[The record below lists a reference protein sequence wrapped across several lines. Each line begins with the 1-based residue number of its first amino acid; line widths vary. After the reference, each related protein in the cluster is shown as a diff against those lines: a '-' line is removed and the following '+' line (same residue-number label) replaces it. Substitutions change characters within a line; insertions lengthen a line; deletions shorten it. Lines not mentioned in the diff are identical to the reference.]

1 MNRTLG
7 SIYEPRTDPE
17 KERLLERIEELERMQ
32 QQQQKQEPLSG
43 MEEKMALME
52 NHTNWPPNTITVR
65 QWRLLLPSEKRRT
78 KKPYR

>member
-32 QQQQKQEPLSG
+32 QQQQKQRKQNIKNQFAERHDQIFLGIRAS
-43 MEEKMALME
+43 
-52 NHTNWPPNTITVR
+52 TNTAA
-65 QWRLLLPSEKRRT
+65 RR
-78 KKPYR
+78 

>member
-17 KERLLERIEELERMQ
+17 KERLLERVEKLERM
-32 QQQQKQEPLSG
+32 QQQKQEPLSG

-52 NHTNWPPNTITVR
+52 KSYELAAKYNNRP
-65 QWRLLLPSEKRRT
+65 Q
-78 KKPYR
+78 